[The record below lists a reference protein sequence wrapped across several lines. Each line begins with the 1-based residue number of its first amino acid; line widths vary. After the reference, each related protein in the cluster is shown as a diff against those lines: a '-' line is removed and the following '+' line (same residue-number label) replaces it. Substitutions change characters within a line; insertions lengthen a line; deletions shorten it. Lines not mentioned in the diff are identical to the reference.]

1 MLVGRSPF
9 KSEDMAAMV
18 QQIISD
24 KVGVPAYASDAV
36 RDVILG
42 LLHQNP
48 QRRRGGMLEVAASAA
63 PRLATTGSTG
73 CI

>member
-1 MLVGRSPF
+1 MHMRTHAHTLYMS
-9 KSEDMAAMV
+9 AICLL
-18 QQIISD
+18 Q
-24 KVGVPAYASDAV
+24 VGVPAYASDAV

-48 QRRRGGMLEVAASAA
+48 QRRRGGMLEMAVSAA

-73 CI
+73 CV